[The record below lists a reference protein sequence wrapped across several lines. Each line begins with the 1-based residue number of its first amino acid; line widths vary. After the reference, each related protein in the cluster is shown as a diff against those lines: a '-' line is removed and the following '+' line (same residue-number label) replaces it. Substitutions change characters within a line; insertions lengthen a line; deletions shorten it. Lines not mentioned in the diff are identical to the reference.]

1 MNALERSNLRE
12 IDSLN
17 QRGGRT
23 LSIVDLIEAGTVNA
37 EMSAYLL
44 TCVANGASFFTAAQP
59 GGAGKS
65 TVLANLL
72 GFLPPGTRIVS
83 TSSPAVIDQ
92 ELSRPAGEP
101 TCVLAHEIGSGHW
114 YGYIWGDAVRKYF
127 QLIDGPRRI
136 GSCQHADTM
145 EELSSI
151 LLSPPL
157 SVPRADLNKLDLAL
171 FMHVDGGWTSTRRR
185 VCAVHEA
192 TGEGH
197 RQVFA
202 WDRRSDRFAMDGPS
216 ALLPRLAER
225 QGKEAAQ
232 VEAEFDRARQLI
244 ATLVEDGVRDFAAM
258 RDRVAEWFMVD
269 G

>member
-1 MNALERSNLRE
+1 MDPLERDNLHQIE
-12 IDSLN
+12 ALN

-23 LSIVDLIEAGTVNA
+23 LSIVDLIEAGTVDVDMA
-37 EMSAYLL
+37 AYLL
-44 TCVANGASFFTAAQP
+44 TCVANGASFLTAANP

-72 GFLPPGTRIVS
+72 NFLPPGTRIVT
-83 TSSPAVIDQ
+83 TSSPAVIAEQ
-92 ELSRPAGEP
+92 LREPPAEP

-114 YGYIWGDAVRKYF
+114 FGYIWGDAVRQYF
-127 QLIDGPRRI
+127 QLMRGAQRI

-151 LLSPPL
+151 LRAPPL
-157 SVPRADLNKLDLAL
+157 CVAEDDMHRLDLAL
-171 FMHVDGGWTSTRRR
+171 FMSVDGGWARTRRR

-192 TGEGH
+192 TGSGH
-197 RQVFA
+197 RKVFTWRQA
-202 WDRRSDRFAMDGPS
+202 EDRFDMAGPS

-232 VEAEFDRARQLI
+232 VQAELPRAGEFI
-244 ATLVEDGVRDFAAM
+244 AALVSDGVRDFERM
-258 RDRVAEWFMVD
+258 RERVIAFYRA
-269 G
+269 